1 MPLDGAHFDEIDLI
15 ELQPGKEGLRQ
26 LSYLLRHPEK
36 WPAQHHWDFRTISG
50 SALEPDERPECG
62 TVGCAMGLADQIWG
76 PAARYSQIEDQIPA
90 GHYSDLFFTGKR
102 THGVIMK
109 SVIPTMVA
117 DAIDSYLATG
127 HVPVGGVLP

>member
-1 MPLDGAHFDEIDLI
+1 MPLDGTHFDIEIDLT

-50 SALEPDERPECG
+50 WTLELDELPKCG
-62 TVGCAMGLADQIWG
+62 TVGCAMGLADQTWG
-76 PAARYSQIEDQIPA
+76 QDARRSQIGDQIPELHCD
-90 GHYSDLFFTGKR
+90 GLFFRCDTY
-102 THGVIMK
+102 GVNMDE
-109 SVIPTMVA
+109 VTPTMVA

-127 HVPVGGVLP
+127 RVPVATP